1 MRFNPITVSF
11 FLLITI
17 ISCRTKEAS
26 RSCSDQ
32 IVIRSSIKI
41 LRMGLISSEGHP
53 VTKAA
58 RRLSEL
64 VNTATQGQ
72 IEIQVFPGGSLGGE
86 VEMQDMGEAWLSRSI
101 ERNSATT
108 ADRITLANTLLI
120 SGNAEAAFAA
130 LGTAVSPKGK
140 VEWSLLRLRILLAT
154 DRLNAAE
161 QFADA
166 VLGFHPGDP
175 EVMHLMK
182 R

>member
-1 MRFNPITVSF
+1 LAIEAMVEQFPDLDITKVAQGLGLVATSPDQVRALLQDIDLQTFRIDSALGPI
-11 FLLITI
+11 
-17 ISCRTKEAS
+17 
-26 RSCSDQ
+26 
-32 IVIRSSIKI
+32 
-41 LRMGLISSEGHP
+41 G
-53 VTKAA
+53 
-58 RRLSEL
+58 RLCMQVEL
-64 VNTATQGQ
+64 
-72 IEIQVFPGGSLGGE
+72 
-86 VEMQDMGEAWLSRSI
+86 QDMGEAWLSRSI

-175 EVMHLMK
+175 EIMHLMK